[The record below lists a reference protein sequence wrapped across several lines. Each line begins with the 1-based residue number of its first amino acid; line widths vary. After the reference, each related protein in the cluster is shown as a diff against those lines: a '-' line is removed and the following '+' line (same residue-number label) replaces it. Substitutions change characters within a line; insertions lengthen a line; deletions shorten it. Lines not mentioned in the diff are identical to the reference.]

1 MAPRGLQKKLAT
13 DCKAA
18 HNPLEEVVQ
27 PLLNETRRVLRS
39 FCLNHM
45 TTPSMSFIELVR
57 TAAALGCSGVEVRN
71 DLNTELFDGIT
82 PEEAK
87 ATAEQQ
93 GVHIIAVAE
102 VPAFNDGSDR
112 ALHQLHELSDLAS
125 RCGAHG
131 VSLIPWLADG
141 HKTKST
147 TLSRE
152 AVVEQ
157 LSNTLADF
165 APILAKH
172 QLIGFIEPLGFEH
185 ASIRLKAEVVEVIE
199 STKLNARF
207 QLVHDTF
214 HHYLADE
221 AELFPEHT
229 GLVHVSGVVSTD
241 LSRDQLTDTHRGLV
255 NSEDRLGNLEQLR
268 LLKHGGYRGPVSI
281 EAFAPAVHNLKK
293 PEEELLTCFNHIG
306 PSMQTVAA

>member
-1 MAPRGLQKKLAT
+1 M
-13 DCKAA
+13 
-18 HNPLEEVVQ
+18 
-27 PLLNETRRVLRS
+27 RS
-39 FCLNHM
+39 FGLNHM
-45 TTPSMSFIELVR
+45 TTPSMSFVELVR

-71 DLNTELFDGIT
+71 DLNSMLFDGVT

-87 ATAEQQ
+87 ATAEHQ

-102 VPAFNDGSDR
+102 VQAFNDGSDR
-112 ALHQLHELSDLAS
+112 ALNQLQELSDLAS
-125 RCGAHG
+125 RCGARG

-141 HKTKST
+141 HKTKPT
-147 TLSRE
+147 TMSSE

-165 APILAKH
+165 APILANH
-172 QLIGFIEPLGFEH
+172 QLIGFIEPLGFAH
-185 ASIRLKAEVVEVIE
+185 ASLRLKAEVVVEVIE
-199 STKLNARF
+199 STKLNTQF

-241 LSRDQLTDTHRGLV
+241 LSREQLSDAHRGLV
-255 NSEDRLGNLEQLR
+255 NSEDRLGNLEQLK
-268 LLKHGGYRGPVSI
+268 LLKHGGYQGPVSI
-281 EAFAPAVHNLKK
+281 EAFAPAVHNLKN